1 MRPYHLL
8 LYPFSLLYDGITRL
22 RNRMFDSGMKKSVAF
37 EVPTVVVGNLSM
49 GGTGKTPMVEF
60 LIKGFKDHYAV
71 ATLSRGYGRKTNGY
85 LLANETT
92 EPEEIGDEPFQIF
105 SKFGHEITVA
115 VGEQRIAAI
124 PQMIAARPDTE
135 LVILD
140 DAFQHR
146 YVKGDFNLL
155 LTTFQRPFFN
165 DHVVPMGMLRE
176 SRSGANRA
184 DAVVVTKCPD
194 GLDEATKAHYRQS
207 ISAYAPENCPVF
219 FAGLQYGRAYDV
231 RNYQEAS
238 IEHVILL
245 SGIAN
250 NDLLKKKVGEMFQLL
265 ETIEFSDH
273 HDYTERDMEKIV
285 ARFKVHQAKAPV
297 LLTTEKDAVKLKA
310 DKLLRY
316 LQEIPIFAL
325 PIQVKMEEE
334 EKNTLLEHVTKAIRN
349 KGYQREV

>member
-8 LYPFSLLYDGITRL
+8 LYPFSFLYDGITRL
-22 RNRMFDSGMKKSVAF
+22 RNRMFDRGVKKSVVF
-37 EVPTVVVGNLSM
+37 RIPTVVVGNLSM

-60 LIKGFKDHYAV
+60 LIRAFKDNYAV
-71 ATLSRGYGRKTNGY
+71 ATLSRGYGRKTAGY
-85 LLANETT
+85 LLADQSSG
-92 EPEEIGDEPFQIF
+92 PAEIGDEPFQIY
-105 SKFGHEITVA
+105 SKFGSEISVA
-115 VGEQRIAAI
+115 VGEQRAEAI
-124 PQMIAARPDTE
+124 PQIIAGCPETE

-155 LTTFQRPFFN
+155 LTTFQRPFFT

-176 SRSGANRA
+176 NRSGANRA
-184 DAVVVTKCPD
+184 HAVVVTKCPEN
-194 GLDEATKAHYRQS
+194 LDEATKFQFVQK
-207 ISAYAPENCPVF
+207 ILGYAPKDCPVF
-219 FAGLQYGRAYDV
+219 FAGLEYGQPYNIRS
-231 RNYQEAS
+231 NKEEPIQE
-238 IEHVILL
+238 VILL

-250 NDLLKKKVGEMFQLL
+250 NSLLQKKVGETYELL
-265 ETIEFSDH
+265 ETLEYSDH
-273 HDYTERDMEKIV
+273 HHYTERDMGKISE
-285 ARFKVHQAKAPV
+285 RFNIHKDKSPV

-325 PIQVKMEEE
+325 PVQVKMEEE

>member
-8 LYPFSLLYDGITRL
+8 LYPFSFLYDGITRL
-22 RNRMFDSGMKKSVAF
+22 RNRMFDRGVKKSVVF
-37 EVPTVVVGNLSM
+37 EIPTVVVGNLSM

-60 LIKGFKDHYAV
+60 LIRAFKENYAV
-71 ATLSRGYGRKTNGY
+71 ATLSRGYGRKTSGY
-85 LLANETT
+85 ILAEEST
-92 EPEEIGDEPFQIF
+92 EPTEIGDEPFQIY
-105 SKFGHEITVA
+105 SKFGHEICVA
-115 VGEQRIAAI
+115 VGERRIEAI
-124 PQMIAARPDTE
+124 PRIIADRPETE

-155 LTTFQRPFFN
+155 LTTFERPFFT
-165 DHVVPMGMLRE
+165 DHVVPMGSLRE
-176 SRSGANRA
+176 NRDGANRA
-184 DAVVVTKCPD
+184 HAVVVTKCPD
-194 GLDEATKAHYRQS
+194 KLDEASKTHYLQK
-207 ISAYAPENCPVF
+207 ILGYAPEDCPVF
-219 FAGLQYGRAYDV
+219 FAGLEYGRAYNV
-231 RNYQEAS
+231 RDNKEEPIQK
-238 IEHVILL
+238 VILL

-250 NDLLKKKVGEMFQLL
+250 NDLLRKKVGEMYELL
-265 ETIEFSDH
+265 ETLEYSDH
-273 HDYTERDMEKIV
+273 HHYTERDMERIV
-285 ARFKVHQAKAPV
+285 ERFNLHKAQFPV

-325 PIQVKMEEE
+325 PVQVKMEEE